1 MMEIVKEKFM
11 STLPDRLL
19 IDSNHHHHGDQDDED
34 DDDEIEHDHLLDFHH
49 HQSSSSPTIT
59 KTATATTTAA
69 TTKMMM
75 KQSKSSITTKKRK
88 AKNALKFSAVS
99 FMIIFYTYRWSKQ
112 RFDNNNSQKSGDN
125 NHQQVSCNYSENF
138 INIWQSF
145 ITRQSSDPIII
156 ELTSYRICCALLI
169 ATVILLLILEK
180 LFRIHI
186 IIRTDDNDDND
197 HRGKLFINPGRLAA
211 SLSTQRI
218 DHSKTVTISIIWLLL
233 PWRSI
238 SRLWGYFNQI
248 PLPVFIRR
256 PLYIWYSRIFGC
268 NLDEMAN
275 KNLYEYRNLSEF
287 FRRQLMPSLRPIDRQ
302 ALIVSPADGTVVQF
316 EMVPID
322 GGFIGNVKGIHYSI
336 ENFLGP
342 NNLNYSGFNRN
353 WSLRPEKIQTNK
365 RLYACVVY
373 LAPGDYHRFHS
384 PTDWIINRRRHF
396 SGHLL
401 SVRPSFVQRISNLF
415 AINERVV
422 YFGHWKF
429 GFFAMAAVGATNVGS
444 INVFVDPELQTN
456 RFQMET
462 TLYCKEKLFKKSIPQ
477 RKGEVFG
484 EFNLGSTMVVIFEAP
499 ATCFNDINQHE
510 IISLIQQKI
519 HYGQPLLHIN

>member
-1 MMEIVKEKFM
+1 MLKIF
-11 STLPDRLL
+11 
-19 IDSNHHHHGDQDDED
+19 
-34 DDDEIEHDHLLDFHH
+34 F
-49 HQSSSSPTIT
+49 QSL
-59 KTATATTTAA
+59 A
-69 TTKMMM
+69 
-75 KQSKSSITTKKRK
+75 
-88 AKNALKFSAVS
+88 
-99 FMIIFYTYRWSKQ
+99 
-112 RFDNNNSQKSGDN
+112 
-125 NHQQVSCNYSENF
+125 
-138 INIWQSF
+138 
-145 ITRQSSDPIII
+145 III

-197 HRGKLFINPGRLAA
+197 HSGKLFINPGRLAA

-268 NLDEMAN
+268 NLDEIAN

-302 ALIVSPADGTVVQF
+302 ASIVSPADGTVVQF

-444 INVFVDPELQTN
+444 INVFVDPVSFHLPIIYT
-456 RFQMET
+456 
-462 TLYCKEKLFKKSIPQ
+462 
-477 RKGEVFG
+477 
-484 EFNLGSTMVVIFEAP
+484 VINNHQ
-499 ATCFNDINQHE
+499 TCFQSIRNYKQIVFKWKQRYIVKKNCLKNPFHNE
-510 IISLIQQKI
+510 KVNFLVNLISD
-519 HYGQPLLHIN
+519 QPWLSYLKHLPPVLMM